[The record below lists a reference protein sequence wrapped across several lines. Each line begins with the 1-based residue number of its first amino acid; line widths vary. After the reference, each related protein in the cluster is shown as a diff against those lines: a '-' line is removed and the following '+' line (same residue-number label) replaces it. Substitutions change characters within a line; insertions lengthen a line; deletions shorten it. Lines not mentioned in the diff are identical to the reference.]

1 MAAISLDP
9 FRILLNNI
17 SNELE
22 EKDLQTLKNVCA
34 QWIPGGQR
42 ERIKDGW
49 DFLNHLRRLNI
60 IGDEPEKVAN
70 LLMIIKVLKRRD
82 LSHLVK
88 KHISKYYEQPE
99 EIFNSVRASESLH
112 SSLTLRNN
120 QVALNI
126 ESTSF
131 RSSTPCWVL
140 NCFCC
145 ELTCYSSCLIFVTV
159 LFAFFAVAAVLAWY
173 ANIPEVTSSIK
184 SNDDWNRAGPFI
196 IGFLLF
202 IAVCSAL
209 GAICRFFLTRRYI
222 RLNNDREDN
231 QICDGGSTQ
240 HGADNNSAVP
250 NSKAS
255 TPVCTRAGSRS
266 SCLATPSGSFS
277 SLDTAASIA

>member
-22 EKDLQTLKNVCA
+22 EKDLQSLKNVCA

-42 ERIKDGW
+42 EKIQDGW

-88 KHISKYYEQPE
+88 KHIAKYYEQPE

-120 QVALNI
+120 QLALNI
-126 ESTSF
+126 ESTAF

-202 IAVCSAL
+202 IAVFSA
-209 GAICRFFLTRRYI
+209 AICHFFLKRRYI
-222 RLNNDREDN
+222 HLNNDHEDN
-231 QICDGGSTQ
+231 QICDGRSIQ
-240 HGADNNSAVP
+240 HGADNNFAVP
-250 NSKAS
+250 NSKAN
-255 TPVCTRAGSRS
+255 TPECARAGSLS
-266 SCLATPSGSFS
+266 SYLVTPSGSLS